1 MKMKKK
7 QLFMMLGMVAMLAS
21 CSQDELGGAQSGGTA
36 TITATVDN
44 GISTRA
50 STFDTDDVKIDRCL
64 LEVYGPDG
72 NIVGSQVAG
81 TPGADGTTFTFTVGG
96 LDPDVQYDY
105 LFWADNEEA
114 AAYGG
119 SLKERALA
127 DGADLTQA
135 LAFQG
140 KIEDATPANATD
152 VTLKHAVAKVT
163 LKTTGAMGTGDKV
176 TLNIPD
182 VADTW
187 NVLDGTAAGS
197 ATETYAYTLTSAIA
211 QPQDA
216 AEVTTFYVPAPVLG
230 TTSDMTLN
238 YANASGSKSGSTTVT
253 NVPLKADYRTVL
265 KGDVAA
271 LFGGATANITAQ
283 LTEAWKDQDDE
294 VIFPQTNEIKTTGVG
309 EITEEA
315 VEEAAG
321 FGNGTVVIIGQINDT
336 DLGVIADMTDIEIN
350 LDLSQAT
357 LMNNDGTQAVTEFP
371 AAFRYASG
379 IVGQNSALTGIV
391 LPKGI
396 ESLADNCFQFCKTLV
411 RITFLDGLKT
421 IGDYA
426 FDGCSS
432 LTLPDLDG
440 IENIGQY
447 AFRNSA
453 ISGDLVVPSSLTSA
467 GPGCF
472 ATTKLTSVT
481 WNSNCKVPD
490 YAFCYSVNLTSITL
504 NTDAELGYY
513 IANDFSS
520 GANVT
525 PAFDLTCKS
534 MTPPTISGRTFQYST
549 INNIYLPAEAIDVYM
564 KNNLWAGYGNII
576 KPIQ

>member
-7 QLFMMLGMVAMLAS
+7 QLFMMLGMAAMLAS

-283 LTEAWKDQDDE
+283 LTEAWSTPDSE
-294 VIFPQTNEIKTTGVG
+294 TVFTETNVITTTGVG
-309 EITEEA
+309 QITEEA
-315 VEEAAG
+315 VRKALEIGE
-321 FGNGTVVIIGQINDT
+321 GTVIVKGQISEA
-336 DLGVIADMTDIEIN
+336 DLTVIAAVKDVEMN

-357 LMNNDGTQAVTEFP
+357 LMNNDGTAAVATFP
-371 AAFRYASG
+371 DSFYLNLLAT
-379 IVGQNSALTGIV
+379 VEQNKLKSII
-391 LPKGI
+391 LPQGI
-396 ESLADNCFQFCKTLV
+396 ETLSDKCFYNNRSLTSVTLPE
-411 RITFLDGLKT
+411 GLKT
-421 IGDYA
+421 IGGYA
-426 FDGCSS
+426 FYN
-432 LTLPDLDG
+432 T
-440 IENIGQY
+440 
-447 AFRNSA
+447 A
-453 ISGDLVVPSSLTSA
+453 
-467 GPGCF
+467 
-472 ATTKLTSVT
+472 
-481 WNSNCKVPD
+481 
-490 YAFCYSVNLTSITL
+490 LTSINFPESLEVIGEYAFNSTDLESVTISENVTAVGERCFEWSGLKNVVWNSSCDITDDVFSRIETLETVTL
-504 NTDAELGYY
+504 NKCGT
-513 IANDFSS
+513 IAQS
-520 GANVT
+520 
-525 PAFDLTCKS
+525 AFRRSDIQEMTVNIA
-534 MTPPTISGRTFQYST
+534 TPPTFT
-549 INNIYLPAEAIDVYM
+549 IDPEPVNKPGIDKIYVPAESVETYKTTADWSEYADVITAIQLHIAIY
-564 KNNLWAGYGNII
+564 
-576 KPIQ
+576 